1 MTGRGGMGERANGG
15 MGGGQT
21 VADPPPIAPQPC
33 DGAGRMRLALL
44 HTPSDSDMAE
54 STPSD
59 RIPITI
65 EITPEQKR
73 HIERLADQEGV
84 SPEKALRAVVE
95 RELETSSPEKDLEE
109 AQPGSFLDGLEH
121 LVGSVEGP
129 SDLSSNPD
137 YMKGYGRS

>member
-1 MTGRGGMGERANGG
+1 
-15 MGGGQT
+15 
-21 VADPPPIAPQPC
+21 
-33 DGAGRMRLALL
+33 
-44 HTPSDSDMAE
+44 MAE
-54 STPSD
+54 SPPSD

-65 EITPEQKR
+65 EITPAQKR

-84 SPEKALRAVVE
+84 SPETALRAVVE
-95 RELETSSPEKDLEE
+95 RGLETSSPKEDSEEK

-137 YMKGYGRS
+137 HMKGYGRS